1 MREFSSVGLNTGYL
15 LFLVSL
21 IFPAVNMF
29 NIIVLDNNS
38 IRSFFRSMSETN
50 IILFSLIVI
59 VLISFSVNKVRVSS
73 YGIIKELYFM
83 PFVSKQRSW
92 SQIKYY
98 ADVDEKYGGKN
109 SIEKV
114 IWFIDFNDRVCLRLK
129 KSKRKNL
136 KKVLDVIAKFEDKYV
151 DNLEIN
157 YPYFMR
163 RGWTNV
169 TYYKKKE
176 NDKK

>member
-21 IFPAVNMF
+21 IFPAINMF
-29 NIIVLDNNS
+29 GIIDKFA
-38 IRSFFRSMSETN
+38 IMSENN

-136 KKVLDVIAKFEDKYV
+136 RKVLDVIAKFEDKYV

-163 RGWTNV
+163 RGWTKV
-169 TYYKKKE
+169 TYYKKIE

>member
-21 IFPAVNMF
+21 IFPAI
-29 NIIVLDNNS
+29 NIFGIVDKFS
-38 IRSFFRSMSETN
+38 VMSETN
-50 IILFSLIVI
+50 IILFSLIGI

-73 YGIIKELYFM
+73 YGIIKEFYFM
-83 PFVSKQRSW
+83 PFISKQRSW

-98 ADVDEKYGGKN
+98 ADVDEKYGGKD
-109 SIEKV
+109 IKKT

-129 KSKRKNL
+129 KSNRKNL

-151 DNLEIN
+151 DNLEIP

-163 RGWTNV
+163 RGWTSV
-169 TYYKKKE
+169 TYYKKIE

>member
-21 IFPAVNMF
+21 IFPAINMF

-38 IRSFFRSMSETN
+38 IRSFFSSMSETN

-83 PFVSKQRSW
+83 PFVSKKRSW

-136 KKVLDVIAKFEDKYV
+136 EKVLDVIAKFEDKYV

-163 RGWTNV
+163 RGWTTV
-169 TYYKKKE
+169 TYYKKIE
-176 NDKK
+176 NEKK

>member
-1 MREFSSVGLNTGYL
+1 MREFSSVGFNTGYL

-21 IFPAVNMF
+21 IFPAINMF
-29 NIIVLDNNS
+29 GIIDKLS
-38 IRSFFRSMSETN
+38 IMSETN

-136 KKVLDVIAKFEDKYV
+136 GKVLDVIAKFEDKYV

-163 RGWTNV
+163 RGWTKV
-169 TYYKKKE
+169 TYYKKIE

>member
-21 IFPAVNMF
+21 IFPAINMF
-29 NIIVLDNNS
+29 GIIDKLF
-38 IRSFFRSMSETN
+38 IMSETN

-136 KKVLDVIAKFEDKYV
+136 RKVLDVIAKFEDKYV

-163 RGWTNV
+163 RGWTTV
-169 TYYKKKE
+169 TYYKKIE
-176 NDKK
+176 NEKK